1 MIELHCHTTCSDGQL
16 TPAALVKAAATAGIR
31 VLAITDHDTLA
42 GWAEAREAAQGYGLE
57 IIPGIELSTT
67 SGGHPLHLLGFFP
80 HEEKLLGP
88 LQERQDQRRYR
99 AAAMVDRLA
108 AMGFPVQLPSLAQ
121 APGRPHIAQALVK
134 AGHVRSVREAFD
146 RFLRDNGPAYI
157 PYAPFSAVAGV
168 RLLRSC
174 GAVPVWAHP
183 GLFRG
188 GGLVKTL
195 SGLVEAGLL
204 GLEVYHP
211 EQDLGLRRT
220 LLRLCDHYGLIAT
233 GGSDYHGPNPRGY
246 HLNMMQLDL
255 ALYQDLLASRNRIQ
269 SDPSSLDL
277 NSAKQV
283 S

>member
-16 TPAALVKAAATAGIR
+16 TPTELVKAAAHAGIR
-31 VLAITDHDTLA
+31 ALAITDHDTLA
-42 GWAEAREAAQGYGLE
+42 GWAEAREAGQAYGLE

-80 HEEKLLGP
+80 DAEKLLGP

-99 AAAMVDRLA
+99 AAAMVERLA
-108 AMGFPVQLPSLAQ
+108 QLGFPIQLPQFSQ

-195 SGLVEAGLL
+195 SGLVEAGLR
-204 GLEVYHP
+204 GVEVYHP
-211 EQDLGLRRT
+211 EQELGLRRT
-220 LLRLCDHYGLIAT
+220 LLCLCERYGLIAT
-233 GGSDYHGPNPRGY
+233 GGSDYHGPNARGY
-246 HLNMMQLDL
+246 HLNMMQLDFS
-255 ALYQDLLASRNRIQ
+255 LYQDLLASHKSIQ
-269 SDPSSLDL
+269 ADRSSLDL
-277 NSAKQV
+277 DSRKQGH
-283 S
+283 